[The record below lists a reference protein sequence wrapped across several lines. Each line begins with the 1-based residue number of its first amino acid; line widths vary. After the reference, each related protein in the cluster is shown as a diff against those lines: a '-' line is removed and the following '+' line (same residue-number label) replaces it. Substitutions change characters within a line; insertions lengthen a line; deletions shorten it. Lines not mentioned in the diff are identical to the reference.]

1 MALQLFSTGD
11 HDNPGFV
18 EKVKQYVFP
27 DIEPSNLEFP
37 HARFVQNG
45 LIAAQ
50 TFVDCLRS
58 NNVNFY
64 DRDDVSVSC
73 KVASLTGPNRARI
86 QSVYAFKPTQKCKRV
101 HYEQKGVGAIACFGN
116 AHGCCVA
123 SESAADIVFHS
134 VMTGAAFCDQT
145 DLEITESAFLCSER
159 IWAKGT
165 CDRIYLA
172 SMFPCDYKV
181 AVHWEGIKQHYA
193 DTDLITDDEELLD
206 VIALYLEGE
215 RALRLDR
222 DMEKHKQLMRKP
234 EGRGD
239 WGGVFWQRLM
249 DMKHRCREERR
260 LRKDYLC
267 DAIFD
272 DNALVDACAIEPG
285 VVVEPGGCG
294 VNQYELDGECVDCE
308 TPSVTIS
315 ASDESIN
322 LGESVTLS
330 WHSIV
335 PDIASSV
342 VTIEYGSTITV
353 VTRNVAGEL
362 VVSPTEDT
370 TYTIRAV
377 TVCGNA
383 TFSATVEVTEVPP
396 CVCPDGMPTCLQ
408 LTKADPAD
416 FTGCAVPAVGIG
428 DATLWDGTLPLISPC
443 RWGRLFVP
451 VAEIG
456 LGGVYAEFSGA
467 DEQFQVIIEL
477 ISCDPFV
484 YEMSFWIRGVDEVEI
499 AFWKGRCLNNPVGIY
514 VSTQFGVGVSD
525 PYCFE
530 NTDFGVQACED
541 EPCVKSTVRFDPPS
555 GSQVSFPTLIFLHG
569 SNTTDSLFYSIA
581 GGEYQSYTGPF
592 SLQAGE
598 TLTAYAVTILG
609 CLGDVF
615 TATYTSD
622 TGLEFAFICDPPQ
635 DKAGI
640 FGEFAPNGDDNDYHW
655 RIKLTRGAFWNF
667 RNAKIYETNAQGVWV
682 TGQAWATENPIF
694 PIEMTPNPFAVYP
707 MVVFNTIPAQIN
719 FAYGDPVGSGFLAGL
734 TTLHAYGQPAVPL
747 VGYFRLEFTLD
758 EGGAPFTI
766 YKLIPHVCDPPP
778 PPCPAP
784 APVTLDAVC
793 EGTITIAKVTQ
804 AGLSYR
810 LYKATLPPCGTGV
823 HSLLDEFIATDVV
836 ILQEDTG
843 VNDCTYSYFLSVYCA
858 ATDLWIDGPATTI
871 VVPPVCEVQTEFCN
885 HTPIIIN
892 AFGPATPYASTITVA
907 GRPGNVVKAT
917 VYLHNYF
924 HRFPDDVEIL
934 LLGPD
939 GTAVLLMN
947 DVGGFGPNQI
957 LTPGINLVIDDAA
970 AGYMPDQ
977 TKLLAGTYKPT
988 AYGPGYIPSS
998 LPTHSDGTFFQSPAP
1013 AGPYNQTLAAFI
1025 GKPCNGAWRLLVND
1039 DQGQDAGAINGGWCL
1054 QLDEA

>member
-18 EKVKQYVFP
+18 EKVEQYVFP
-27 DIEPSNLEFP
+27 DLAPSNAAFP
-37 HARFVQNG
+37 IARFIQNG

-50 TFVDCLRS
+50 TFVECLRS

-64 DRDDVSVSC
+64 DRDDVTVSC
-73 KVASLTGPNRARI
+73 KVATLTGPNRARI
-86 QSVYAFKPTQKCKRV
+86 QSVYAFKPSQKCKRV
-101 HYEQKGVGAIACFGN
+101 HYEQKGVGAIWCYAN
-116 AHGCCVA
+116 SHGCCVV
-123 SESAADIVFHS
+123 SESAADIVFQS
-134 VMTGAAFCDQT
+134 VMTGAAFCDQD
-145 DLEITESAFLCSER
+145 DLVITESGFLCSER
-159 IWAKGT
+159 IWARGT

-222 DMEKHKQLMRKP
+222 DMDKHKQLMRKP

-272 DNALVDACAIEPG
+272 DNALVDACALTAGG
-285 VVVEPGGCG
+285 VVVPEPDGCG

-308 TPSVTIS
+308 TPAVTIS

-330 WHSIV
+330 WASIV

-342 VTIEYGSTITV
+342 VTVEYGSTITV
-353 VTRNVAGEL
+353 VTRNAAGEL

-383 TFSATVEVTEVPP
+383 TFSATVVVTEVPP
-396 CVCPDGMPTCLQ
+396 CVCPEGMPDCLQ
-408 LTKADPAD
+408 LSGYDPDEVFFPDCVSAGVD
-416 FTGCAVPAVGIG
+416 GG
-428 DATLWDGTLPLISPC
+428 DTLWNGQLPRISDC
-443 RWGRLFVP
+443 RWGYEFPNDLYYK
-451 VAEIG
+451 
-456 LGGVYAEFSGA
+456 GGVGTNSSLS
-467 DEQFQVIIEL
+467 VIVEL
-477 ISCDPFV
+477 ISCDPYTYRLSFYVWGGDAALLIWQGETQGLPLGV
-484 YEMSFWIRGVDEVEI
+484 YTASPVADTCSQDGVPLTLE
-499 AFWKGRCLNNPVGIY
+499 
-514 VSTQFGVGVSD
+514 
-525 PYCFE
+525 
-530 NTDFGVQACED
+530 ACE
-541 EPCVKSTVRFDPPS
+541 ECTKPTIRFDPPS
-555 GSQVSFPTLIFLHG
+555 GSTVNFPTLVFIHASISG
-569 SNTTDSLFYSIA
+569 SAIYYGIDEEPIHL
-581 GGEYQSYTGPF
+581 YTGPL
-592 SLQAGE
+592 SLSAGQV
-598 TLTAYAVTILG
+598 LKARAFVNH
-609 CLGDVF
+609 CVGDAA

-635 DKAGI
+635 DKAGV

-655 RIKLTRGAFWNF
+655 RLKLTRSVAWTF
-667 RNAKIYETNAQGVWV
+667 RNAKIYETDAQGVWV
-682 TGQAWATENPIF
+682 TGQAWATENPIY
-694 PIEMTPNPFAVYP
+694 PIEMTPNPFSVYP
-707 MVVFNTIPAQIN
+707 LVFFNTTPAQIN
-719 FAYGDPVGSGFLAGL
+719 SAYGDPVASFGAGL
-734 TTLHAYGQPAVPL
+734 TELHAYGQPAVPL
-747 VGYFRLEFTLD
+747 TGYFRLEFTLD

-766 YKLIPHVCDPPP
+766 YKLIPHFCAPP
-778 PPCPAP
+778 PPCPIPSLLLAT
-784 APVTLDAVC
+784 ADCTGAITLNGNTDI
-793 EGTITIAKVTQ
+793 GFT
-804 AGLSYR
+804 YR
-810 LYKATLPPCGTGV
+810 LYKATMPSCGTGIHTV
-823 HSLLDEFIATDVV
+823 VEEFIA
-836 ILQEDTG
+836 IEDDFVRNLSGT
-843 VNDCTYSYFLSVYCA
+843 NDCSYSYFLSVYCA
-858 ATDLWIDGPATTI
+858 ATDGWVDAAPVVVA
-871 VVPPVCEVQTEFCN
+871 VPPACEVETEFCN

-892 AFGPATPYASTITVA
+892 AFGTATPYPSTITVA

-917 VYLHNYF
+917 VYLYNYF
-924 HRFPDDVEIL
+924 HRYPDDVEIL
-934 LLGPD
+934 LVGPD

-957 LTPGINLVIDDAA
+957 LTPGINLTLDDAA
-970 AGYMPDQ
+970 TGYMPDQ

-988 AYGPGYIPSS
+988 AYGPDYIPSA
-998 LPTHSDGTFFQSPAP
+998 LPTHSDGTFLPSPAP

-1025 GKPCNGAWRLLVND
+1025 GKPCNGAWMLLVND
-1039 DQGQDAGAINGGWCL
+1039 DQGQDGGAINGGWCL
-1054 QLDEA
+1054 QLDES